1 MHISQNSPFDVLFEI
16 KSRKSNLDIS
26 KFLKFSFI
34 LFKLALIYPIIL
46 SFILI
51 GKKDFWNL

>member
-51 GKKDFWNL
+51 GKKDF